1 MMWKKVFARM
11 QVGFISTVLAV
22 MLIQI
27 CIAQNGGSTVTER
40 FASHFA
46 AKDAAVLTQLLLVGG
61 IGAAF
66 SGASVVYDLERWSF
80 LRQGIVYFVITA
92 AVWVPVLLIC
102 WTPMPK
108 EGILFSSLG
117 WTGTYAI
124 TWGIQYAVYRK
135 RIRDLNRK
143 IHERNRME

>member
-1 MMWKKVFARM
+1 MWKKALARIPLGFA
-11 QVGFISTVLAV
+11 STVLAAA
-22 MLIQI
+22 LIQI
-27 CIAQNGGSTVTER
+27 CIIQGGGSTLTER
-40 FASHFA
+40 FASHFI

>member
-1 MMWKKVFARM
+1 MWKKAFARIPL
-11 QVGFISTVLAV
+11 GFASTVFVVA
-22 MLIQI
+22 LIQI

-40 FASHFA
+40 FASFFA
-46 AKDAAVLTQLLLVGG
+46 VKDAAVLTQLLLAGA

-124 TWGIQYAVYRK
+124 TWGIQYAVYRN

-143 IHERNRME
+143 IHERNKAE

>member
-1 MMWKKVFARM
+1 MWKKALARIPLGFA
-11 QVGFISTVLAV
+11 STVLAAA
-22 MLIQI
+22 LIQI
-27 CIAQNGGSTVTER
+27 CIIQGGGSTVTER
-40 FASHFA
+40 FASHFI

-61 IGAAF
+61 ISAAF

>member
-1 MMWKKVFARM
+1 MWKKAFARIPT
-11 QVGFISTVLAV
+11 GFASTVLAAA
-22 MLIQI
+22 LIQI
-27 CIAQNGGSTVTER
+27 CIAQNGGLTVTAR

-46 AKDAAVLTQLLLVGG
+46 AREAAVLTQLLLAGG

>member
-1 MMWKKVFARM
+1 MWKKAFARIPT
-11 QVGFISTVLAV
+11 GFASTVLAAA
-22 MLIQI
+22 LIQI
-27 CIAQNGGSTVTER
+27 CIAQNGGLTVTAR

-80 LRQGIVYFVITA
+80 LRQGVVYFAITA

-108 EGILFSSLG
+108 EGILFSGLG

>member
-1 MMWKKVFARM
+1 MWKKALARIPLGFA
-11 QVGFISTVLAV
+11 STVLAAA
-22 MLIQI
+22 LIQI
-27 CIAQNGGSTVTER
+27 CIIQGGGSTVTER

-80 LRQGIVYFVITA
+80 LRQGIVYFVITV

-102 WTPMPK
+102 WTPMPT

-124 TWGIQYAVYRK
+124 KWGIQYAVYRK
-135 RIRDLNRK
+135 RIRDLNRR

>member
-1 MMWKKVFARM
+1 MWKKAFARIPL
-11 QVGFISTVLAV
+11 GFASTVLAAA
-22 MLIQI
+22 LIQI
-27 CIAQNGGSTVTER
+27 CIAQNGGSTVTAR

-46 AKDAAVLTQLLLVGG
+46 AREAAVLTQLLLAGG

-102 WTPMPK
+102 WTPMPT

>member
-1 MMWKKVFARM
+1 MWKKAFSRIP
-11 QVGFISTVLAV
+11 VGFSISVFTAA
-22 MLIQI
+22 LIQI
-27 CIAQNGGSTVTER
+27 GIAQAGGMTVTAR
-40 FASHFA
+40 FAAHFA
-46 AKDAAVLTQLLLVGG
+46 APEAAAIAQILLVGL

-66 SGASVVYDLERWSF
+66 SGASVLYDLERWSF
-80 LRQGIVYFVITA
+80 LKQGIVYFAITA

-102 WTPMPK
+102 WTPMPLY
-108 EGILFSSLG
+108 GILWSGLG

-135 RIRDLNRK
+135 RIRDLNRR

>member
-1 MMWKKVFARM
+1 MWKKALARIPLGFA
-11 QVGFISTVLAV
+11 STVLAAA
-22 MLIQI
+22 LIQI
-27 CIAQNGGSTVTER
+27 CIIQGGGSMVTER

-66 SGASVVYDLERWSF
+66 SGASAVYDLERWSF

-135 RIRDLNRK
+135 RIRDLNRR

>member
-117 WTGTYAI
+117 PGLQPRLDGHLRDHVGDSVR
-124 TWGIQYAVYRK
+124 GIPQADTRSEPE
-135 RIRDLNRK
+135 DS
-143 IHERNRME
+143 